1 MSLEVSMRDSTQH
14 SPHASPTAQ
23 APDLRR
29 RRFLLAVS
37 AGGAGAVAAA
47 APARAAVAA
56 APADASP
63 ADGAPGYRESA
74 HVKRYYDTTRI

>member
-1 MSLEVSMRDSTQH
+1 MRDSPQI
-14 SPHASPTAQ
+14 PAHASSPSSVPS
-23 APDLRR
+23 PDLKR

-47 APARAAVAA
+47 SPARAAAVAA
-56 APADASP
+56 PQENAAPDAAS
-63 ADGAPGYRESA
+63 GYQETG

>member
-1 MSLEVSMRDSTQH
+1 MRDSTQR
-14 SPHASPTAQ
+14 SQHASPTAQ
-23 APDLRR
+23 APDLKR

-56 APADASP
+56 APADAAPSD
-63 ADGAPGYRESA
+63 AAPGYRESA
-74 HVKRYYDTTRI
+74 HVRRYYDTTRI

>member
-1 MSLEVSMRDSTQH
+1 MRDSPQ
-14 SPHASPTAQ
+14 SLPQASPSSA
-23 APDLRR
+23 APDLKR

-47 APARAAVAA
+47 SPARAATVVAEAA
-56 APADASP
+56 ADSAEST
-63 ADGAPGYRESA
+63 GYRESA

>member
-1 MSLEVSMRDSTQH
+1 MRDSTQH

-23 APDLRR
+23 APDLKR

-37 AGGAGAVAAA
+37 AGGAGVVAAA

-56 APADASP
+56 APTDATP
-63 ADGAPGYRESA
+63 AEAAPGYRETA
-74 HVKRYYDTTRI
+74 HVRRYYDSTRI

>member
-1 MSLEVSMRDSTQH
+1 MRDSPQI
-14 SPHASPTAQ
+14 PAHASSPS
-23 APDLRR
+23 PDLKR

-47 APARAAVAA
+47 SPARAAAVVAA
-56 APADASP
+56 NESAAS
-63 ADGAPGYRESA
+63 DGASGYQETG

>member
-1 MSLEVSMRDSTQH
+1 MRDSTQH

-23 APDLRR
+23 APDLKR

-56 APADASP
+56 APAEAAP
-63 ADGAPGYRESA
+63 AEAAPGYRESA
-74 HVKRYYDTTRI
+74 HVRRYYDTTRI

>member
-1 MSLEVSMRDSTQH
+1 MRDSPQN
-14 SPHASPTAQ
+14 PAHASSPSS
-23 APDLRR
+23 APDLKR

-47 APARAAVAA
+47 SPARAAAVVAPTGTAA
-56 APADASP
+56 AEGAS
-63 ADGAPGYRESA
+63 GYQETG

>member
-1 MSLEVSMRDSTQH
+1 MRDSPQN
-14 SPHASPTAQ
+14 PAHASSPSSAPS
-23 APDLRR
+23 PDLKR

-47 APARAAVAA
+47 SPARAAAVVATNESA
-56 APADASP
+56 AS
-63 ADGAPGYRESA
+63 DGASGYQETG

>member
-1 MSLEVSMRDSTQH
+1 MRDSPQI
-14 SPHASPTAQ
+14 PAHASTPAPA

-47 APARAAVAA
+47 TPARAAVTT
-56 APADASP
+56 APASDS
-63 ADGAPGYRESA
+63 ADTSTGYRETE
-74 HVKRYYDTTRI
+74 HVKSYYATTRL